1 MTTMKLLKGAKKD
14 KNLSKIIGATAEQRA
29 LEFLLKQGL
38 SLKEQN
44 YRSRVGEIDLVM
56 RDGKELVFVEVRM
69 RSRKNY
75 GSAAETI
82 DFNKLRKLRNTIA
95 IYVQKNYRGV
105 AVPEHRLDVVAID
118 GEKLE
123 WIRNVC

>member
-1 MTTMKLLKGAKKD
+1 MKLLKGAKKG
-14 KNLSKIIGATAEQRA
+14 KNLSGIIGATAEQRA

-105 AVPEHRLDVVAID
+105 TVPEHRLDVVAID

>member
-1 MTTMKLLKGAKKD
+1 MTTMKLLKSAKKD

-38 SLKEQN
+38 RLKEQN

-69 RSRKNY
+69 RSR
-75 GSAAETI
+75 E
-82 DFNKLRKLRNTIA
+82 
-95 IYVQKNYRGV
+95 
-105 AVPEHRLDVVAID
+105 RLWQRC
-118 GEKLE
+118 G
-123 WIRNVC
+123 NN